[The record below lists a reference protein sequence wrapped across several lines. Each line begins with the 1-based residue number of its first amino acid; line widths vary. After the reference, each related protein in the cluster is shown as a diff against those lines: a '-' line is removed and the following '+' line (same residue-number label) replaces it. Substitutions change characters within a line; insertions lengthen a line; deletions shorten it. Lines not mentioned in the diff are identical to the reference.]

1 MQNEIRPGLFQEPL
15 NGLLPSEIKLTAS
28 GNDNLPAAC
37 GLEPANDFGAEKACP
52 PSYNNRFI
60 FKEATHDSGV

>member
-1 MQNEIRPGLFQEPL
+1 MQNEIRPGLFQKSS
-15 NGLLPSEIKLTAS
+15 NGIFPSEVKFTAPR
-28 GNDNLPAAC
+28 NDNLPAAFS
-37 GLEPANDFGAEKACP
+37 LEPANDFGAEKACP